1 MEFMSRVYQKLTIV
15 CTAICLIGTLLT
27 ACSATRE
34 NSATPENSAP
44 PENSAA
50 VVASPV
56 LPDVPAAGQMDDMMQ
71 YYESLRKQ
79 PPAELG
85 RVYDKLKQNFAQNKS
100 DANRARLVLLLILPN
115 NSFRDL
121 NLAVNLLNEWPRDTK
136 TPTSLQ
142 SFRNLLAS
150 LLVEQQRAHHGMEE
164 LSQKLKDEQK
174 RVETLQSQIE
184 AIKSMEKNLILR
196 EP

>member
-1 MEFMSRVYQKLTIV
+1 MSRGYQKFTIL
-15 CTAICLIGTLLT
+15 CTAICMASALLT

-34 NSATPENSAP
+34 NSATPENSVP
-44 PENSAA
+44 

-56 LPDVPAAGQMDDMMQ
+56 LPDVPVTGQMDDIMQ

-79 PPAELG
+79 PPADLG
-85 RVYDKLKQNFAQNKS
+85 RVYDKVKQNFTQNKS

-115 NSFRDL
+115 SSFRDL
-121 NLAVNLLNEWPRDTK
+121 NSAINLLNEWPRDTK
-136 TPTSLQ
+136 IATSLQ

-150 LLVEQQRAHHGMEE
+150 LLVEQQRVNHGMEE